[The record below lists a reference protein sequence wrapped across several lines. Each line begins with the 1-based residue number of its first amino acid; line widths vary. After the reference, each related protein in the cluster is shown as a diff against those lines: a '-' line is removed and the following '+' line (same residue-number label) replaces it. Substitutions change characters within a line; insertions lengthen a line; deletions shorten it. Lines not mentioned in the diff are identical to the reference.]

1 MQLGVRVAQSIGVWQ
16 DFVTK
21 LVDEVDQ
28 KAAEHVAALEAA
40 AAQRHRELTDAV
52 AAVGESLR
60 QQAAVV
66 AVAMDRQATRSWSG
80 SRSGSAPSRPR
91 ARAPSPSLTRPPRR
105 GA

>member
-52 AAVGESLR
+52 AAVGACGSR
-60 QQAAVV
+60 QPPG
-66 AVAMDRQATRSWSG
+66 RFPATR
-80 SRSGSAPSRPR
+80 AMMAQ
-91 ARAPSPSLTRPPRR
+91 ARLCRYCR
-105 GA
+105 